1 MNFHLF
7 KDAVAK
13 QFEKMKQGNL
23 YRVDIDKDNLWDIYL
38 NSFPEGTNTIYKERR
53 EYDCQCC
60 RQFIRAVG
68 NVVSI
73 VDNKTVTIWDIEI
86 DDPAYQAVADALGDA
101 VSAFRISNIFLHYE
115 KTAGTDK
122 NFQQLVDQVVT
133 WEHFFVNIGNKHYC
147 HDKES
152 GERLSDSR
160 ASYDVLYRALTEITT
175 DAIDTVLELIAQG
188 SLYRGPEFEPG
199 LEKLKVLKE
208 KFLKLNSSSKRQ
220 NFVWEE
226 SVKNPKSV
234 TRIRNSSIG
243 TLLVALSDGE
253 DLEIAVKAFETIVA
267 PANYKRPTSLIT
279 KKMLDQAQAKI
290 IDLGLLSALE
300 RRYANVT
307 DITANN
313 ILFADRDTKT
323 KLSGNVFEE
332 LSEGLL
338 APTRSFDKVEEIH
351 IDNFI
356 ANVLPKAKKIEVILD
371 NKHIANLVSLISPV
385 DPTAGKLFKWDNNF
399 SWTYN
404 GEVTDSIKER
414 VKKAGGEIEADL
426 CCRLSW
432 SNYDDLDLHMKEPN
446 GYEIYYGNKTN
457 ISPCGGRL
465 DVDMNAGHGQS
476 REPVENIFYRQRS
489 SMREGTYEL
498 FVNNYCRRETVDVGF
513 EVEIDF
519 MGNIYTFSYPNAVRD
534 KQSITVATFKYSRAN
549 GVEFINTLPVST
561 RSREAWGIKTGVPTK
576 VNLMMLSPNYWD
588 SKVTGNK
595 HFFFMLEG
603 CANPGSCRGFFNEF
617 LKDDLTVHRKVFE
630 VVSSKMKTQP
640 NIFQLSGVGFSSTIR
655 NSLNCVVTGN
665 YSRPFKI
672 VF

>member
-1 MNFHLF
+1 MNFHVF

-23 YRVDIDKDNLWDIYL
+23 YRVDIDKDHLWDIYL
-38 NSFPEGTNTIYKERR
+38 NSFPEGTNNIYKERR

-60 RQFIRAVG
+60 KQFIRAVG

-147 HDKES
+147 DYKES

-226 SVKNPKSV
+226 SVKNPKSI

-243 TLLVALSDGE
+243 TLLVNLSDGE
-253 DLEIAVKAFETIVA
+253 DLEISVKAFETIVA

-290 IDLGLLSALE
+290 TDLGLLSALE

-313 ILFADRDTKT
+313 ILFADRDIKT

-332 LSEGLL
+332 LSESLP

-356 ANVLPKAKKIEVILD
+356 ANVLPNVKTMEVILD

-446 GYEIYYGNKTN
+446 GYEIYYGNKST

-489 SMREGTYEL
+489 SIKEGTYEL
-498 FVNNYCRRETVDVGF
+498 FVNNFCRRETVDVGF

-519 MGNIYTFSYPNAVRD
+519 MGNIYTFSYPNALRD

-549 GVEFINTLPVST
+549 GVEFIKTLPSST
-561 RSREAWGIKTGVPTK
+561 RPREAWGIKTGVPTK
-576 VNLMMLSPNYWD
+576 VNIMMLSPNYWD

-603 CANPGSCRGFFNEF
+603 CANPESCRGFFNEF

-655 NSLNCVVTGN
+655 NSLNCVVTGK
-665 YSRPFKI
+665 YSRPFII